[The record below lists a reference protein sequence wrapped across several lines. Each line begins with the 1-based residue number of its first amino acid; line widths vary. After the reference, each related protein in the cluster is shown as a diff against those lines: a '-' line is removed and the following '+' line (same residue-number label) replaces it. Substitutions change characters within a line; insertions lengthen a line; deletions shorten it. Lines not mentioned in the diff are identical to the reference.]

1 MSNKHRKKSNT
12 EKQNSERLEKKT
24 LLKGKFV
31 AFIFNQVKRSLHS
44 RESKLNPVGNV
55 DRDEKSNLLY
65 SQDMKLLWLVM
76 SETGE
81 SWSTQS

>member
-1 MSNKHRKKSNT
+1 M
-12 EKQNSERLEKKT
+12 
-24 LLKGKFV
+24 

-55 DRDEKSNLLY
+55 GKDEKSNLLY
-65 SQDMKLLWLVM
+65 SQDMKLLWLVI
-76 SETGE
+76 SETDREGE